1 MYVRWFLGEAL
12 ASGQRA
18 AMQGVNQMT
27 HFFPLPLVFVNRW
40 HVGRL
45 VFFLGRESDTSSFS
59 SPPAS
64 PLSSAG
70 GWSDTLS
77 SSFPSSTAEPS
88 NSSNSSRVYG
98 SQKSFAAGNP
108 IHGDLNFRVKRG
120 VVSCNVAFPVDRK
133 MYLVTHELAGWF
145 LRSRTRGPTCD
156 AWKIRNLV
164 GCAA

>member
-1 MYVRWFLGEAL
+1 MYVWWFLGEAV

-27 HFFPLPLVFVNRW
+27 HFFPLPLVFVSRW

-45 VFFLGRESDTSSFS
+45 AFFLGPDSDISSFS

-64 PLSSAG
+64 PLSSVG

-77 SSFPSSTAEPS
+77 SSFPSSTAEPPNLS
-88 NSSNSSRVYG
+88 NSSCVDG
-98 SQKSFAAGNP
+98 SQKSFTTGNP
-108 IHGDLNFRVKRG
+108 ILGDLNFRVKRG
-120 VVSCNVAFPVDRK
+120 VVSCNVAFPVGRK
-133 MYLVTHELAGWF
+133 VYLVTYELAGRV
-145 LRSRTRGPTCD
+145 LRSRKRGPTHD

-164 GCAA
+164 GGAA